1 MRGCANIRNSPIL
14 LCRWLCI
21 CEFFTTIFFY
31 GRFVSVPPVS
41 SVGCRRACSPSVFL
55 ALQRARVLCF
65 GVFPCARREIAKIL
79 HLGLEETGSV
89 LFRDHRSPRRADI
102 CFGLTNAVLRLG
114 RSCLAATET
123 LSWQVAAA
131 RSFPD
136 TGQLPRPRFSVVR
149 SYCGSSKWKHYICLP
164 VGFFCLF
171 VPASRGAGSAVF
183 CLATKQPD
191 ATPQGCT
198 SESRREN
205 ETNINTSSNAFKRR
219 NKKTQNE
226 NRFAILMW

>member
-1 MRGCANIRNSPIL
+1 MNFSRP
-14 LCRWLCI
+14 
-21 CEFFTTIFFY
+21 FFFY

-41 SVGCRRACSPSVFL
+41 SVDCRRACSPSVFL

-79 HLGLEETGSV
+79 HLGLEETGSL

-164 VGFFCLF
+164 VGFFVYSCR
-171 VPASRGAGSAVF
+171 PAEEQGAPFSVSLPNNRTLRRRVAR
-183 CLATKQPD
+183 LSQEEKTKP
-191 ATPQGCT
+191 T
-198 SESRREN
+198 
-205 ETNINTSSNAFKRR
+205 
-219 NKKTQNE
+219 
-226 NRFAILMW
+226 